1 MVGIRE
7 ARQRAT
13 VKRKGIFAAFPSF
26 PGSTL
31 PGNPTPADFVSKRNG
46 AITPSTTPQ
55 DMGSK
60 QKARLTRT
68 EQELK
73 KLEQ

>member
-1 MVGIRE
+1 MAGIKE
-7 ARQRAT
+7 QRQKLT
-13 VKRKGIFAAFPSF
+13 VKRKGIFAAFPKF

-31 PGNPTPADFVSKRNG
+31 PANPSPADFVAKRNG

-55 DMGSK
+55 GIAGK

-68 EQELK
+68 ERELK
-73 KLEQ
+73 KLNQ